1 MDWTLIGVNL
11 FGGLLIISA
20 NIYGWYKLMGE
31 SINFKNIKVYVAL
44 LILVAI
50 GTIIN
55 VFCPAYLKLL
65 LMMMLLLVINYLFVT
80 RNLEKC
86 VATVIIVQAFTIIAE
101 LIVALCISLFLGSE
115 TEIFIE
121 SILGMICMNI
131 GVAAILFLLL
141 NIKMINKLY
150 IKLLNLF
157 SSMRKNKLILFSIV
171 TIILEFV
178 FMVMGHMHI
187 PKLIVLLICSLLI
200 LIYVAVIIRLI
211 YINERFTKISN
222 KYATSLSSLR
232 EHETMM
238 DKYRVTNHEN
248 KNQLLIIRNMIKS
261 NDKTTIN
268 YIDKLIDNKSKDNE
282 GIFKKTEKIPEG
294 GLRSIIYS
302 KLCKMKEMKIKY
314 VLDISRDVKT
324 SDLINLDDGTMLNIC
339 KIMGVFLDNS
349 IEEVEKLKKQIIT
362 VELYNMDGYL
372 CIDISNNYS
381 GNLAI
386 DKIGN
391 KGYTTKGKGHGYGL
405 SLVDE
410 IIRSDSSL
418 ENEKEICRDMFT
430 QRLKI
435 KM

>member
-1 MDWTLIGVNL
+1 MDFEILISNIICVMLLSGVAIYFWHRLQNKKIDFKSYKFYMALLFATLTGTLINL
-11 FGGLLIISA
+11 FVPHYLRIVSTLLTLSLINYVFFCKSVDKSFITVFIYELFIMVSETIFVLMVTPFYTDVAKLQTNPIGILIINFCILLIMLIFLKT
-20 NIYGWYKLMGE
+20 ILPY
-31 SINFKNIKVYVAL
+31 KVYNNIMKLVEEMRKRRLFLIIVLTVL
-44 LILVAI
+44 LASLLMVMSWVKLPSYIVLIVNTSLI
-50 GTIIN
+50 VVYTIII
-55 VFCPAYLKLL
+55 VF
-65 LMMMLLLVINYLFVT
+65 
-80 RNLEKC
+80 
-86 VATVIIVQAFTIIAE
+86 
-101 LIVALCISLFLGSE
+101 
-115 TEIFIE
+115 
-121 SILGMICMNI
+121 
-131 GVAAILFLLL
+131 
-141 NIKMINKLY
+141 
-150 IKLLNLF
+150 
-157 SSMRKNKLILFSIV
+157 
-171 TIILEFV
+171 
-178 FMVMGHMHI
+178 
-187 PKLIVLLICSLLI
+187 
-200 LIYVAVIIRLI
+200 LIYTH
-211 YINERFTKISN
+211 ERFTKVKN
-222 KYATSLSSLR
+222 KYQTSLSSLR

-248 KNQLLIIRNMIKS
+248 KNQLLIIRNMVKS

-302 KLCKMKEMKIKY
+302 KLCEMKKRKIKY

-339 KIMGVFLDNS
+339 KIMGVFLDNA
-349 IEEVEKLKKQIIT
+349 IEEVEKIKKKIIT
-362 VELYNMDGYL
+362 VELYIMDGYL

>member
-1 MDWTLIGVNL
+1 MDWTLVGAQALGGSIFCLMAIYFWHRLQNKKIDFKSYKFYLALLFAVICGMLINL
-11 FGGLLIISA
+11 F
-20 NIYGWYKLMGE
+20 
-31 SINFKNIKVYVAL
+31 V
-44 LILVAI
+44 
-50 GTIIN
+50 
-55 VFCPAYLKLL
+55 PQYLKIFCLIF
-65 LMMMLLLVINYLFVT
+65 MFSTINYVFFCRTL
-80 RNLEKC
+80 NICLI
-86 VATVIIVQAFTIIAE
+86 TVIINELFVMISETIFIVIIALFYSNVE
-101 LIVALCISLFLGSE
+101 NLNTIPLGIILVNISISIMNLIFLR
-115 TEIFIE
+115 TV
-121 SILGMICMNI
+121 LPYKVYNGMIKLMEEIRNRRLVLVI
-131 GVAAILFLLL
+131 ILTVVLASLL
-141 NIKMINKLY
+141 MVMSW
-150 IKLLNLF
+150 IKLP
-157 SSMRKNKLILFSIV
+157 SS
-171 TIILEFV
+171 
-178 FMVMGHMHI
+178 
-187 PKLIVLLICSLLI
+187 IVLLVNTI
-200 LIYVAVIIRLI
+200 LIVIYTIVIVFLV
-211 YINERFTKISN
+211 YTHERFTKIGN

-238 DKYRVTNHEN
+238 DKYRVANHEN

-261 NDKTTIN
+261 KDKTTIN
-268 YIDKLIDNKSKDNE
+268 YIDKLIDNKSKENE

-314 VLDISRDVKT
+314 ALEISRDVKT

-386 DKIGN
+386 DKIVN

>member
-1 MDWTLIGVNL
+1 MDFGILIMIIMGAFLLYVFSVYCWHKLLNVEIV
-11 FGGLLIISA
+11 FNNYKIYIGLLLTTICGILTNLYLSQYLRIILA
-20 NIYGWYKLMGE
+20 FVIVFLFCYWLFRNIEK
-31 SINFKNIKVYVAL
+31 A
-44 LILVAI
+44 ILVVIVSEFIAMVCELI
-50 GTIIN
+50 CI
-55 VFCPAYLKLL
+55 VFIFLFIESNLDNIDNSFVS
-65 LMMMLLLVINYLFVT
+65 LLVINFGIPLLAFLSLKTPIPYKIYDLLY
-80 RNLEKC
+80 NL
-86 VATVIIVQAFTIIAE
+86 VGNIRHNN
-101 LIVALCISLFLGSE
+101 LFLN
-115 TEIFIE
+115 FI
-121 SILGMICMNI
+121 I
-131 GVAAILFLLL
+131 
-141 NIKMINKLY
+141 
-150 IKLLNLF
+150 
-157 SSMRKNKLILFSIV
+157 
-171 TIILEFV
+171 TIILASL
-178 FMVMGHMHI
+178 FMVMTYI
-187 PKLIVLLICSLLI
+187 DLPPIVVLICNTI
-200 LIYVAVIIRLI
+200 LIILYVFVILRLSNTREN
-211 YINERFTKISN
+211 YRKVSN

-248 KNQLLIIRNMIKS
+248 KNQLLIIRNMVKS

-302 KLCKMKEMKIKY
+302 KLCEMKKRKIKY

-339 KIMGVFLDNS
+339 KIMGVFLDNA
-349 IEEVEKLKKQIIT
+349 IEEVEKIKKKIIT
-362 VELYNMDGYL
+362 VELYIMDGYL